1 MANRPTRTRG
11 LTLQHQQQQSRARW
25 TTPLTEILVNLMVDQ
40 VHKGNRKNHNF
51 GKKAWKYMCD
61 EFHRRTGLKWDK
73 EQLKNRGAVLRRIY
87 VTVTSLLDQSDFSW
101 DESTGAIV
109 ASDEVWAEYVREHPD
124 AETLK
129 VSGCPIYKELC
140 TIFSEPPTNGKHDHP
155 AEHEGGDPNSCP
167 PEQEVSSSDSEEAN
181 DAVNDQ
187 ETIQPSTPSTTGIR
201 KRGRKGI
208 DDAIAGAILEMA
220 AASKLRT
227 AATQQHNARY
237 TIANCIAELDKMQGV
252 DEQVYF
258 AALDLFN
265 KPIAREVF
273 LSLKGEKR
281 LIWLLRKCTS
291 DPVL

>member
-61 EFHRRTGLKWDK
+61 EFHKRTGLKWDK

-155 AEHEGGDPNSCP
+155 AEHGVGIQILVHRSKKCPHQILRKQMMPSMIKKQFNLVHLALLASVKEG
-167 PEQEVSSSDSEEAN
+167 A
-181 DAVNDQ
+181 
-187 ETIQPSTPSTTGIR
+187 R
-201 KRGRKGI
+201 
-208 DDAIAGAILEMA
+208 MA